1 MMKYGIPKRFSE
13 ATLNSIGPDQFTMV
27 YNYAEN
33 LRRRVRDG
41 EGLIL
46 SGPPGVGKTW
56 AIAGLTQHYAKAVPR
71 ADYVFITASEFFDAY
86 SLFRVDEAE
95 ASGWDSYRAQ
105 SFATTAET
113 VRWLVIN
120 DLGKEY
126 RGGKLSEQIPH
137 KLGKVLRS
145 RSERT
150 LPTHMTTNLT
160 PAAFKEA
167 YGDSIAS
174 LVSENT
180 TFFTITG
187 PDRRKAH

>member
-1 MMKYGIPKRFSE
+1 MTKYGIPKRFSE
-13 ATLNSIGPDQFTMV
+13 ATMNSISPEQFTMV

-33 LRRRVRDG
+33 LRSRIRDG

-56 AIAGLTQHYAKAVPR
+56 AMAGLTQHYTKVVPR
-71 ADYVFITASEFFDAY
+71 ADYVFITAPEFFDAY
-86 SLFRVDEAE
+86 NLFRVDEAE
-95 ASGWDSYRAQ
+95 AVGWDSYRAQ
-105 SFATTAET
+105 SFALTAET
-113 VRWLVIN
+113 VHWLVIN

-145 RSERT
+145 RSERN
-150 LPTHMTTNLT
+150 LITHMTTNLT
-160 PAAFKEA
+160 PTAFKEA

-180 TFFTITG
+180 TFFTVTG
-187 PDRRKAH
+187 PDRRKGN